1 MNIVDMT
8 IKIILS
14 FQKSSL
20 PASLSGG
27 FQCTPAEKGDSAE
40 RNTWQ
45 WFHIQKVYKFKNV
58 QSCTDSGRVQAF
70 MHKFLFG
77 FG

>member
-1 MNIVDMT
+1 MT

-45 WFHIQKVYKFKNV
+45 WFHIQKVYIFKNV
-58 QSCTDSGRVQAF
+58 
-70 MHKFLFG
+70 H
-77 FG
+77 